1 MAETTLGIFSIKI
14 NLYAVQI
21 PFLIC
26 SCLKEKPL
34 FPGQTVPTEVK
45 VDAMTKEIQVCISP

>member
-14 NLYAVQI
+14 NLNAIQI

-26 SCLKEKPL
+26 SCLEEKPL
-34 FPGQTVPTEVK
+34 FPGQTVS
-45 VDAMTKEIQVCISP
+45 AH